1 MQCEVCKEQ
10 EATVHLTQVI
20 DGAVKKMHLCEDC
33 AAKSGVDPKDGVSLT
48 DLLLGL
54 GQIVTGPDGIPPAE
68 KSCPHCHLR
77 QADFK
82 KGGRLGCPDC
92 YEAFASELE
101 PLIHAMHRR
110 DRHAGKVPR
119 AMAAVAD
126 ASEGIERLQ
135 RELAAAIAKEDY
147 ERAAML
153 RDRIQALRKAAAG
166 GGEPAR

>member
-10 EATVHLTQVI
+10 DATVHLTQVI
-20 DGAVKKMHLCEDC
+20 DGSVKKMHLCEDC

-54 GQIVTGPDGIPPAE
+54 GQIVTGPEGIPLAE

-92 YEAFASELE
+92 YEAFAAELE

-119 AMAAVAD
+119 AMAAAAGVA
-126 ASEGIERLQ
+126 EGLERLQ
-135 RELAAAIAKEDY
+135 RELAKAIEKEDY

-153 RDRIQALRKAAAG
+153 RDRIQGLRKATPSVGTSA
-166 GGEPAR
+166 P